1 MLKYVNSDIVFQEIP
16 DEVTLAINIS
26 GCPCHCPGCHSK
38 YLWKDIGN
46 RLDAGAID
54 SMMAKYGYAVTCICF
69 MGGDAE
75 VSALVSLSQYIRKKY
90 QSVKVGW
97 YSGREKADLPC
108 ITQVF
113 DYVKLG
119 PYVEALG
126 GLKSRNTNQRLYMR
140 KANGQMADITE
151 RFWTDR

>member
-38 YLWKDIGN
+38 YLWNDIGN

-97 YSGREKADLPC
+97 YSGREKVEPPC

-113 DYVKLG
+113 DYVKFG